1 MGRAFLSRVM
11 ARLGVDSLQPRE
23 RWALLGCCAFVLI
36 FLVVQLIIEPFLTAR
51 ENMAA
56 SIGRREREL
65 ATIQLLQQE
74 YRQLKEDEG
83 TLLARLQNRSP
94 GFTLFTFLDQQ
105 AEKAKVKK
113 QISYMKPS
121 VEEGDGQ
128 LNESMVEMK
137 FQGITLDRIVAFL
150 LGIESAEN
158 IVFLRR
164 LSIQESSKSDSGY
177 LDAVL
182 QIVTFTDKE

>member
-1 MGRAFLSRVM
+1 MVRTFIKRAFE
-11 ARLGVDSLQPRE
+11 RLGVNNLQPRE
-23 RWALLGCCAFVLI
+23 KWALVGCCGFVLI
-36 FLVVQLIIEPFLTAR
+36 FLVVQFLIEPFLTAR
-51 ENMAA
+51 ENMTQSLA
-56 SIGRREREL
+56 RREREL
-65 ATIQLLQQE
+65 ATIQLLQNE

-83 TLLARLQNRSP
+83 TLMARLQSRP
-94 GFTLFTFLDQQ
+94 ADFTLFTFLDQQ
-105 AEKAKVKK
+105 AEEAQVKK

-150 LGIESAEN
+150 LGIESTEN

-164 LSIQESSKSDSGY
+164 LSIQESSKSESGY

-182 QIVTFTDKE
+182 QIVTFTLKE